1 MVGDTVGEHLGIVT
15 TVTEIRAGRG
25 RLCRMSS
32 TRCFRTSLASK
43 EIPVRSLVGLAALGV
58 ICAVMW
64 SWPSTAEAAGRSSTL
79 PYLLQLRGQRVTVH
93 YTAGALNRAAL
104 VQKRFEFMTDEF
116 KSWGGQ
122 PALTV
127 VYLISRQEW
136 EETDLKE
143 PFGLPGNM
151 GISQVAL
158 GSWGD
163 DGSIELWEGL
173 TGRDLPPIQTTP
185 MRGTPQEAASLWL
198 SDLVAQVGVARG
210 LLESSGFYGDE
221 PWVDGLLAHLVA
233 LTTSQTHE
241 KIQVPQIAR
250 FWLALSQQ
258 GGGPGAHPLSA
269 QRQATT
275 PTEKLWFEAQFY
287 EGARLLAE
295 AEGKGAPK
303 KVFKPAKKGDG
314 RISGRELLAE
324 YPVLR
329 GWLANSFAKE

>member
-1 MVGDTVGEHLGIVT
+1 MANKGIP
-15 TVTEIRAGRG
+15 A
-25 RLCRMSS
+25 
-32 TRCFRTSLASK
+32 
-43 EIPVRSLVGLAALGV
+43 RSLTVLVAVGV
-58 ICAVMW
+58 ICVAMW
-64 SWPSTAEAAGRSSTL
+64 SWPSMATAAGRSSSL

-122 PALTV
+122 PSLTV

-136 EETDLKE
+136 EETDLAE

-163 DGSIELWEGL
+163 DGSIDLWEGL
-173 TGRDLPPIQTTP
+173 TGRDIPPIQGTP

-198 SDLVAQVGVARG
+198 GDLVAQVGVARG
-210 LLESSGFYGDE
+210 LLETSGFYGDE
-221 PWVDGLLAHLVA
+221 PWVDGLLAQLLA
-233 LTTSQTHE
+233 LSTSQAHE
-241 KIQVPQIAR
+241 KLQMPQIAR

-258 GGGPGAHPLSA
+258 GGGPGKHPLSA

-275 PTEKLWFEAQFY
+275 PAEKLWFDAQFY

-295 AEGKGAPK
+295 AEGKDAPK
-303 KVFKPAKKGDG
+303 KVLKPAKKGDG
-314 RISGRELLAE
+314 RISGRDLLAR
-324 YPVLR
+324 YPVL
-329 GWLANSFAKE
+329 GDWLATSFAAD